1 MHCFA
6 KRIYLPSAGT
16 VQAVFS
22 PILFIHIRK
31 ENIMGMGFD
40 LGRILDQYSG
50 GPNAQQSQQV
60 ERDFDDIAQN
70 APPEELSQGLT
81 EAFRSDQ
88 TAPFGDMISQ
98 LFGQADTQQRT
109 GMLNQLLSGV
119 GPSLLASVLGGSA
132 LGGLLN
138 RAGGHEVQLRPEE
151 VEQLTPQQVRD
162 IASQA
167 EKENPGII
175 ERMSGFYAQNPALVK
190 SLGGAALAIALGK
203 MSQRSRGK

>member
-1 MHCFA
+1 
-6 KRIYLPSAGT
+6 
-16 VQAVFS
+16 
-22 PILFIHIRK
+22 
-31 ENIMGMGFD
+31 MGIGFD
-40 LGRILDQYSG
+40 LGRILEQYSG
-50 GPNAQQSQQV
+50 GPKTQQSQQV

-70 APPEELSQGLT
+70 APPEELSHGLT

-119 GPSLLASVLGGSA
+119 GPSLLGSVLGGGA

-138 RAGGHEVQLRPEE
+138 RAGGHDVQLRPEE

-162 IASQA
+162 IANQA

-175 ERMSGFYAQNPALVK
+175 EKMSGFYAQNPALVK

-203 MSQRSRGK
+203 MSQRSRGR